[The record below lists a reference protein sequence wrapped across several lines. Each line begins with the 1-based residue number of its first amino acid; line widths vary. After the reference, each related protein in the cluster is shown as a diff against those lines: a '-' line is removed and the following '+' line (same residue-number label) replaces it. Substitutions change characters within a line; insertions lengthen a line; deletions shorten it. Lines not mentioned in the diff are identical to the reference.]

1 MRHSLNLLDGLGAKR
16 IQVLEEHGIRDV
28 ESLVEWIPRRY
39 LDRTKIQRINEL
51 EVYRE
56 AQIRGR
62 IIRVGT
68 AFGRGSRL
76 IATLADDTGEI
87 DLVFF
92 NQVQTLSKRLLKGTE
107 WLVVGRVAKFG
118 RLQIVHPEL
127 ESLDENGG
135 VSGPKIVPVY
145 PSTEAL
151 KSSRIDQRALRKWI
165 AQGLNLSTLK
175 MENPLPEYIC
185 AELGLVNRIQ
195 CLRKLH
201 VPQSF
206 AEVYSSK
213 RQLKIE
219 ELLPIAMSMAWRRHA
234 QRKRGGALKGEG
246 SKLRQLLS
254 LFPFE
259 LTEGQRR
266 TLATLQKGMSKP
278 YQYQALVQ
286 GDVGSGKTAIAALAL
301 VHALE
306 SGVQGALLAPT
317 EILARQHGEAFSKWF
332 ESLGFSCAL
341 LLGSTPARERLQML
355 EDLRSGK
362 LNLLIGTHA
371 LMSADVEFSNLGL
384 VIVDEQHRFG
394 VAQRQALMDK
404 GVAPDLISLTATPIP
419 RSLAMTWYG
428 DMEAVVMEGK
438 PMGRK
443 PIQSRLVPVAKREG
457 MIRWAGEQL
466 NLGERIYWVSPK
478 VGLSEEGEGGN
489 SVIALARELEGYF
502 PGKVGMVHGQ
512 MPDEDKQKA
521 LSLFKN
527 GDIPIIVAT
536 TVIEVGVNV
545 PEANVMVI
553 EGADRFGLS
562 QLHQLRGRVGR
573 GQKEAWCFLLTENE
587 EAKER
592 LQGFASTEDGF
603 AISEMDLEARGAG
616 DLLGSSQSG
625 QKPFKFFD
633 FINDLEL
640 VVEMREYSEL
650 CLQREIPEVQ
660 TWVIDLIAQNEA
672 LAKLD

>member
-1 MRHSLNLLDGLGAKR
+1 MNLLDGLGAKR

-92 NQVQTLSKRLLKGTE
+92 NQVQSLSKRLLKGTE

-165 AQGLNLSTLK
+165 AQGLDLSTLK

-219 ELLPIAMSMAWRRHA
+219 ELLPIAMSMAWRRLA
-234 QRKRGGALKGEG
+234 QRKRGRALKGEG

-259 LTEGQRR
+259 LTEGQKR

-341 LLGSTPARERLQML
+341 LLGSTPARERSQML

-443 PIQSRLVPVAKREG
+443 PIQSRLVPVTKREG
-457 MIRWAGEQL
+457 MIRWAGDQL